1 MTGHETDTTHE
12 PTHRP
17 KGDGT
22 FGPLLIGVGLLLVAM
37 DAFVT
42 GGFRVSILGGLL
54 VVWVH
59 RTPGRGS
66 TGRTGREEAVG
77 GSGADAGG
85 PLRRRPHRGAGKE
98 KPRVSGRFQ
107 AAHPGRKL
115 LLLDLN
121 QQPFD

>member
-54 VVWVH
+54 VVVGCTE
-59 RTPGRGS
+59 RLVGALRAAQDARKPSEAPGQTP
-66 TGRTGREEAVG
+66 
-77 GSGADAGG
+77 AD
-85 PLRRRPHRGAGKE
+85 R
-98 KPRVSGRFQ
+98 
-107 AAHPGRKL
+107 
-115 LLLDLN
+115 
-121 QQPFD
+121 